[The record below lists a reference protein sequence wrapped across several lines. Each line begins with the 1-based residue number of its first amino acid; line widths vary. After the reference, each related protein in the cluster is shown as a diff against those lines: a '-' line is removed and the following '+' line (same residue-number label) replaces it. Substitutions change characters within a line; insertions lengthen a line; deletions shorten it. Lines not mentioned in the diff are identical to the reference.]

1 MIRRPPRS
9 TRPYTHYPHTTLF
22 RSRRCCSVMAV
33 TLDQVRTMRIGLV
46 VDSACDLP
54 KDFIERHSI
63 EILPIAVRID
73 GTTQVDYRDQA
84 ATLAFLDSHI
94 AERGVNAETIPYTV
108 RSEEHTSELQSLMR
122 TSYAVFCLKKTK
134 TTNS

>member
-1 MIRRPPRS
+1 
-9 TRPYTHYPHTTLF
+9 
-22 RSRRCCSVMAV
+22 MAV

-94 AERGVNAETIPYTV
+94 AEPGVNAETIPYTV
-108 RSEEHTSELQSLMR
+108 EQLRDLFLHKLLIDDA
-122 TSYAVFCLKKTK
+122 YVFCLTLTRTPSHNFAKPHNTRKP
-134 TTNS
+134 

>member
-1 MIRRPPRS
+1 
-9 TRPYTHYPHTTLF
+9 
-22 RSRRCCSVMAV
+22 MAV

-94 AERGVNAETIPYTV
+94 AERGVNAQTIPYTLAQIRHLFLTQLV
-108 RSEEHTSELQSLMR
+108 IAYDSVLR
-122 TSYAVFCLKKTK
+122 TPPPPTPTPHPPTPKKA
-134 TTNS
+134 

>member
-1 MIRRPPRS
+1 
-9 TRPYTHYPHTTLF
+9 
-22 RSRRCCSVMAV
+22 MAV

-54 KDFIERHSI
+54 KDFIESHSI

-84 ATLAFLDSHI
+84 ATLAFRNSNI
-94 AERGVNAETIPYTV
+94 AERGVNAETIPDTAQQIRNLVPQNLVIDYDK
-108 RSEEHTSELQSLMR
+108 HR
-122 TSYAVFCLKKTK
+122 TRDV
-134 TTNS
+134 

>member
-1 MIRRPPRS
+1 
-9 TRPYTHYPHTTLF
+9 
-22 RSRRCCSVMAV
+22 
-33 TLDQVRTMRIGLV
+33 MRIGLV

-54 KDFIERHSI
+54 KEFIERHDI

-73 GTTQVDYRDQA
+73 GTTEVDYRDQA

-108 RSEEHTSELQSLMR
+108 QQIRDMFLQKLVND
-122 TSYAVFCLKKTK
+122 YDYVFCMTIPRTPSPLLDNPQQATHP
-134 TTNS
+134 

>member
-1 MIRRPPRS
+1 
-9 TRPYTHYPHTTLF
+9 
-22 RSRRCCSVMAV
+22 MAV

-108 RSEEHTSELQSLMR
+108 EQIRDLFLQKLVIDYRSEEHTSELQSLMR
-122 TSYAVFCLKKTK
+122 NSYDVFCLKKK
-134 TTNS
+134 KHYEPSQPH

>member
-1 MIRRPPRS
+1 
-9 TRPYTHYPHTTLF
+9 
-22 RSRRCCSVMAV
+22 MAV

-73 GTTQVDYRDQA
+73 GTTQVDYRDQP
-84 ATLAFLDSHI
+84 ATLAFLDSTI
-94 AERGVNAETIPYTV
+94 PERGVTAETIPYTV
-108 RSEEHTSELQSLMR
+108 QQFRDLFHHKNVHNYDSVSCSTTHHTPPHLPEPH
-122 TSYAVFCLKKTK
+122 KK
-134 TTNS
+134 

>member
-1 MIRRPPRS
+1 MRISDWIQTCALPILNPPAAR
-9 TRPYTHYPHTTLF
+9 TGTPA
-22 RSRRCCSVMAV
+22 RRCCIVMAV

-84 ATLAFLDSHI
+84 ATLALQIGRAH
-94 AERGVNAETIPYTV
+94 VCTPVTNAHLVSRTLLYNKHNHKPTPY
-108 RSEEHTSELQSLMR
+108 
-122 TSYAVFCLKKTK
+122 
-134 TTNS
+134 NP

>member
-1 MIRRPPRS
+1 
-9 TRPYTHYPHTTLF
+9 
-22 RSRRCCSVMAV
+22 
-33 TLDQVRTMRIGLV
+33 MRIVLV

-54 KDFIERHSI
+54 KEFIERHDI

-73 GTTQVDYRDQA
+73 GTTEVDYRDQA

-108 RSEEHTSELQSLMR
+108 EQIRDLFLQKLVIDYDYEIRRASSR
-122 TSYAVFCLKKTK
+122 EREGQCVSIWVGVVSLKKKQNEITK
-134 TTNS
+134 KSKTQNHTQDNI